1 MQVQFYKIG
10 LFYAKTR
17 AYAPET
23 LYLALQTS
31 EIAHLWNTSE

>member
-10 LFYAKTR
+10 LFYAKTH

-23 LYLALQTS
+23 LGLVPQTS
-31 EIAHLWNTSE
+31 GTCHL